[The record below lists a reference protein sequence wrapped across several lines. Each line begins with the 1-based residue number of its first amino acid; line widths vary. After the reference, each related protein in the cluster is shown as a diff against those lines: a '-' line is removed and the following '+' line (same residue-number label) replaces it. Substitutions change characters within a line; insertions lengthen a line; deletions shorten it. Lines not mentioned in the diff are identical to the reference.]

1 MIFIGLDDTDVI
13 GTPGTGHLA
22 RDLAAELSAA
32 HEVLGVVRQ
41 QLLVDPRVPCTK
53 NNSSAALVLNGAP
66 ADCVPALLEQV
77 RGFMLARFTP
87 GSDPGL
93 CVAATVPPAVAAFG
107 RRAQCEL
114 VTQAE
119 ARALAAEHGLALV
132 GLGGTEDGVIGAL
145 AAVGLTAGGEAGR
158 YVQVGRS
165 RELTGLQPV
174 AALLAAGIAAVQT
187 PEGEPVT
194 EGLILTDKLRPARRG
209 GWPVAI
215 VTWNGE
221 YWVPLKLD

>member
-1 MIFIGLDDTDVI
+1 MIFIGLDDTDQI
-13 GTPGTGHLA
+13 DIPGTGHLA
-22 RDLAAELSAA
+22 RSLAAELAA
-32 HEVLGVVRQ
+32 TYEVLGVVRQ

-53 NNSSAALVLNGAP
+53 NNSSAALILNSTA
-66 ADCVPALLEQV
+66 VNHISALLEQV
-77 RGFMLARFTP
+77 QAFMVAQFVP

-93 CVAATVPPAVAAFG
+93 CVAETVPATISDFG

-119 ARALAAEHGLALV
+119 ARALAAEYGLVLM

-145 AAVGLTAGGEAGR
+145 AAVGLTASGEAGR
-158 YVQVGRS
+158 YVQVGCS
-165 RELTGLQPV
+165 RKLTGLQPV
-174 AALLAAGIAAVQT
+174 AALLAAGIVVVQT

-194 EGLILTDKLRPARRG
+194 KGLILTDKLRPARRG
-209 GWPVAI
+209 GCPVAV

-221 YWVPLKLD
+221 YWTPLKLD